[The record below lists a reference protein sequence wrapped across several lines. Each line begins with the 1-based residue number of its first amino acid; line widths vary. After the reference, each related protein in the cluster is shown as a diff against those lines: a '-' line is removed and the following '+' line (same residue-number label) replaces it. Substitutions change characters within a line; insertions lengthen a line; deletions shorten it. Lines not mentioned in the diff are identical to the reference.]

1 MRWLVVAES
10 SGPGD
15 HCTIALFVHGPPA
28 IIRLFKRCDGLEST
42 KGSPSGLVSPD
53 VPCET
58 VAPHLHAADARIVSL
73 VLLVSPH
80 LHNFNIHVSPW
91 DTLLFGGIEDLGESG
106 WTIHFLYWTLLW
118 IKVVW
123 ISYFTSHN
131 SQYFYLIKIVYYSW
145 LIMCTLMCKSHSK
158 VVVIAER

>member
-53 VPCET
+53 VSCET
-58 VAPHLHAADARIVSL
+58 VATHLRAADARIVSL
-73 VLLVSPH
+73 VLLVSAH
-80 LHNFNIHVSPW
+80 LHNFNIHESPW
-91 DTLLFGGIEDLGESG
+91 DTLHCGERRLGRMWINNIFSLLIFNMKE
-106 WTIHFLYWTLLW
+106 HFNILISKFTYWNS
-118 IKVVW
+118 K
-123 ISYFTSHN
+123 YFVSIN
-131 SQYFYLIKIVYYSW
+131 SFYYSW
-145 LIMCTLMCKSHSK
+145 LIMRILMYKSLSIK
-158 VVVIAER
+158 IYSY